1 MSDKDNE
8 HESEA
13 DKLAPGIKVSSRV
26 GGEIANDREA
36 TEEEKKKGDYTRVV
50 NLSND

>member
-1 MSDKDNE
+1 MSEDEKR
-8 HESEA
+8 EA
-13 DKLAPGIKVSSRV
+13 KETEKLAPGIKVSSRV

-36 TEEEKKKGDYTRVV
+36 TEEEKKKGEYTQVV